1 MKLKPL
7 ALGLAIG
14 AFWAAMM
21 FLTTWVSIYTG
32 YAKQFLEIFTEIY
45 PGYSVTPLGSLL
57 VLPYGFVDGFVF
69 GAGVGWLYNRFSK

>member
-14 AFWAAMM
+14 AFWGAMM

-32 YAKQFLEIFTEIY
+32 YAKQFLEIFTGIY

-57 VLPYGFVDGFVF
+57 VLPYGFIDGFVF
-69 GAGVGWLYNRFSK
+69 GAGIGWLYNRFSK